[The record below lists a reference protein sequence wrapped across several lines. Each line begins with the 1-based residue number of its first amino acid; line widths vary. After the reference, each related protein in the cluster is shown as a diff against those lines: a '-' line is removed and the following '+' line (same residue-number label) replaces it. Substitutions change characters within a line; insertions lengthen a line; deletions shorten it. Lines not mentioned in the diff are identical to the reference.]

1 MVGLQAGPSAL
12 ALAVLAVGCSDGGFA
27 PPTSSP
33 ADRPAFNY
41 SNGPGT
47 PGQSGVI
54 RFGDFVGIFVVDPE
68 HGLLS
73 IHSTSTPLAQI
84 CTGTPPVVDIL
95 EIQLLEA
102 ASGLHA
108 LFQGDEH
115 NVLIYPVPT
124 FPVATFDCSVLV
136 SLPLLAAGQVR
147 LIRTDNDL
155 TAGGQPGAN
164 AFGWQA
170 TGVLTDLQNGG
181 TLHYNEIVRPLIT
194 PFSTEIQEL
203 VVNIDLH

>member
-1 MVGLQAGPSAL
+1 MFGVRAGPTAL
-12 ALAVLAVGCSDGGFA
+12 VLAVLEVGCGDGGFA
-27 PPTSSP
+27 PPTTGT
-33 ADRPAFNY
+33 ADHRAFNY

-54 RFGDFVGIFVVDPE
+54 RFGDFVGFFVVDPE

-95 EIQLLEA
+95 DIQLVEA

-108 LFQGDEH
+108 VFQGDEH
-115 NVLIYPVPT
+115 NVLIYPVLDPA
-124 FPVATFDCSVLV
+124 ATFDCSVLV
-136 SLPLLAAGQVR
+136 NLPLLAAGQVR

-155 TAGGQPGAN
+155 LAGGQPGAD

-181 TLHYNEIVRPLIT
+181 TLHYNEIVRPLVK
-194 PFSTEIQEL
+194 PFTTEVQEL